1 MNAQVRQ
8 DTAATLY
15 YQPQEGRASAAT
27 ITIKT
32 PGDEDLA
39 VAVTD
44 AVATVDA
51 VNTTTDAAAGAS
63 QDNRRLVPL
72 TATTSIATGQTY
84 LLTDTTG
91 VKEWVEVDAIAS
103 GVSVTAKSDLEHD
116 YSSGA
121 TFVGTR
127 LSYLLAAANTTEALK
142 DTDFRAEW
150 TYTVGG
156 VSYIHDTYYDV
167 VRAPWYQAATLTG
180 FEAANREVYARS
192 KGDSVA
198 LADIL
203 AEAWDDVLRRIE
215 AKGWRPGLIIGME
228 RLAPPTYAVGL
239 LRLAEMG
246 YRPSGYT
253 DLETWIGLMERRVA
267 EAMDMALAGVQW
279 YDKGDDAERS
289 PDEVKPAMSSV
300 RIGW

>member
-39 VAVTD
+39 VAVTA

-91 VKEWVEVDAIAS
+91 V
-103 GVSVTAKSDLEHD
+103 
-116 YSSGA
+116 
-121 TFVGTR
+121 
-127 LSYLLAAANTTEALK
+127 
-142 DTDFRAEW
+142 
-150 TYTVGG
+150 
-156 VSYIHDTYYDV
+156 
-167 VRAPWYQAATLTG
+167 
-180 FEAANREVYARS
+180 
-192 KGDSVA
+192 
-198 LADIL
+198 
-203 AEAWDDVLRRIE
+203 RR
-215 AKGWRPGLIIGME
+215 
-228 RLAPPTYAVGL
+228 
-239 LRLAEMG
+239 
-246 YRPSGYT
+246 
-253 DLETWIGLMERRVA
+253 
-267 EAMDMALAGVQW
+267 
-279 YDKGDDAERS
+279 
-289 PDEVKPAMSSV
+289 
-300 RIGW
+300 